1 VHYELISALLNLNN
15 FIMFLAF
22 CRICTVMAHL
32 INQSVCTSRP
42 PTYLPVSDIA
52 NSVSGQCSD
61 IIITPASCGIEMMS
75 CENSISSAAVVGR
88 LQHPKMDSSRSPVS
102 SILYNLLNV
111 RAQKSDSSISS
122 SSSAALDNQMEGMT
136 DLTECRNRSDS
147 LGSAVCVKLG
157 VISRTPSGGSLAS
170 SNGYADRDANWNQ
183 SEELIE
189 DARTRLVQLSTNTDA
204 TLCTGDFESRSHS
217 QPGTPPSPAPMYVEQ
232 RRKYSVGSRLAQL
245 SQQQSLGDPYV
256 PVDLSCKRS
265 RYCGS
270 ERGLNS
276 TTDSDDSS
284 CSILKSVLSVSAPG
298 VRRNTVSVCSQR
310 GLLTARR
317 RHVTLAKKAFF
328 PVSARITEQLK
339 RVVKFATSLPEF
351 CSLPVNDQLALLTS
365 ACPRLL
371 LLYMAEVNLQFAV
384 TSMHESGSAP
394 TTLSDCYDRVPSP
407 AESDMLSSS
416 MEWPTMQ
423 FVENTQ
429 SFIRKCQQLQI
440 KQNEY
445 FYMRMITLFHTG
457 WLHLHFVQY

>member
-1 VHYELISALLNLNN
+1 
-15 FIMFLAF
+15 
-22 CRICTVMAHL
+22 
-32 INQSVCTSRP
+32 
-42 PTYLPVSDIA
+42 
-52 NSVSGQCSD
+52 
-61 IIITPASCGIEMMS
+61 MS
-75 CENSISSAAVVGR
+75 EA
-88 LQHPKMDSSRSPVS
+88 
-102 SILYNLLNV
+102 
-111 RAQKSDSSISS
+111 
-122 SSSAALDNQMEGMT
+122 
-136 DLTECRNRSDS
+136 TECRNRSDS
-147 LGSAVCVKLG
+147 LGSAVCIKLG

-170 SNGYADRDANWNQ
+170 SSGYADNASWNQ
-183 SEELIE
+183 SEELVE

-204 TLCTGDFESRSHS
+204 SLFAGDLGSCSHS
-217 QPGTPPSPAPMYVEQ
+217 QPGTPPSPVPLYAEQ

-245 SQQQSLGDPYV
+245 SQQQTLGDVYV

-270 ERGLNS
+270 EKGLNS
-276 TTDSDDSS
+276 TAIDSDDSS

-328 PVSARITEQLK
+328 PVSARIAEQLK
-339 RVVKFATSLPEF
+339 RVVKFALSLPEF

-394 TTLSDCYDRVPSP
+394 TTLADCYDRVPSP
-407 AESDMLSSS
+407 AETELYSSS
-416 MEWPTMQ
+416 VEWPTMQ

-429 SFIRKCQQLQI
+429 NFIRKCQQLQI
-440 KQNEY
+440 QQNEY

-457 WLHLHFVQY
+457 ELWCCVCLEETEVHADMKFSVCDSEMHQFSYSVISGFS